1 MKNGLEI
8 DEDGARR
15 WYQNGELHRTDGPA
29 VEWANGDRYWY
40 QNNQHHRTDGPAI
53 ERANGTR
60 LWLQNGKKHRTDGPA
75 IEYSNGDRSWYIND
89 TEYSFEEYVDQ
100 IYPNDCSKKTHF
112 ILKWSSR

>member
-1 MKNGLEI
+1 MIKNGYVI

-29 VEWANGDRYWY
+29 IEWPDGNRYWL
-40 QNNQHHRTDGPAI
+40 QNNELHRTDGPAI
-53 ERANGTR
+53 ERASGGGYWYLR
-60 LWLQNGKKHRTDGPA
+60 GK
-75 IEYSNGDRSWYIND
+75 EYL
-89 TEYSFEEYVDQ
+89 FEEYVNK